1 MCNSATLAMIG
12 TLSFRTPDSSRNDP
26 VIAPDIAPK
35 VLIVES
41 DLEQARGLVSVL
53 EQDGYSVTHSACGQP
68 AIEQLER
75 EVYDLIILCTCA
87 PGLKGLFV
95 LSRARALQTQAQ
107 FLVLTE
113 EADIGTAVEA
123 MRLGAYDYLRKPVR
137 PDVLLLRVSRAVHQG
152 VLSREVAALKV
163 RAGRSTR
170 RKLLGSSAA
179 IEQVFRLIERVAPT
193 VTSVL
198 VTGETGTGKELVARA
213 VHDLSPRR
221 GHPFVPVSCSALPEN
236 LLESELFGH
245 VRGSFTGA
253 VTNRRGLFEDAAGGT
268 IFLDDVETLS
278 PAMQAS
284 VLRAVEERTIQ
295 RVGARHDIPVNFR
308 LIAASNANI
317 PALVEQGLFREDLYY
332 RLNVFPIHVPPLR
345 HRPNDIPI
353 LAQHFV
359 DHFAKDA
366 GTPPPS
372 ISEASL
378 DRLVHHPW
386 PGNVRELRNVIERG
400 FILSHGKSEL
410 VLHLSDVPENGNG
423 ACLAPL
429 VFEKWNL
436 RQVEG
441 EYIRAVLEETAG
453 NRNQAARILGIDRRT
468 LYRKIRELAI

>member
-1 MCNSATLAMIG
+1 
-12 TLSFRTPDSSRNDP
+12 

-35 VLIVES
+35 VLVVE
-41 DLEQARGLVSVL
+41 DDRDQARGLVSVL
-53 EQDGYSVTHSACGQP
+53 EQARYAVTHSACGQP
-68 AIEQLER
+68 AVEQLER
-75 EVYDLIILCTCA
+75 EVYDLVLLCACA

-107 FLVLTE
+107 FLILTD

-123 MRLGAYDYLRKPVR
+123 MRLGAYDYLSKPVR

-152 VLSREVAALKV
+152 VLSREVAGLKV
-163 RAGRSTR
+163 RAGRSMR
-170 RKLLGSSAA
+170 RKLLGSSPA

-193 VTSVL
+193 VASVL

-268 IFLDDVETLS
+268 IFLDEIETLGL
-278 PAMQAS
+278 AMQAKL
-284 VLRAVEERTIQ
+284 LRAVEERTIQ

-308 LIAASNANI
+308 LIAASNADL
-317 PALVEQGLFREDLYY
+317 ATLVEQGLFREDLYY

-353 LAQHFV
+353 LTQHFV
-359 DHFAKDA
+359 NYFAKDA
-366 GTPPPS
+366 GIPPPD
-372 ISEASL
+372 IGEATL
-378 DRLVHHPW
+378 DKLVRYPW

-400 FILSHGKSEL
+400 SILSHGKSEL
-410 VLHLSDVPENGNG
+410 VIQLADLPENGDG

-429 VFEKWNL
+429 VVEKWDL
-436 RQVEG
+436 KQVEG
-441 EYIRAVLEETAG
+441 EYIRAVLQDTGG
-453 NRNQAARILGIDRRT
+453 NRNQAARVLGIDRRT
-468 LYRKIRELAI
+468 LYRKIRELAE